1 MYKQMEV
8 VLRIII
14 QEDVL
19 IKNLIL
25 SSLNGMVGETYSFCY
40 KIIFTDLLPRNR
52 VNDSHV
58 KKKDCHDTC
67 RICTDG
73 NPFARLVKLFVIEPY
88 FTSKRGTCWR
98 SYLSKSS
105 TGVMTIFLFDK
116 AVVDTVPWDKI
127 REDYLVAK
135 RYEYTLEQLDSLNWT
150 IVYPP
155 EE

>member
-1 MYKQMEV
+1 MKYLKF
-8 VLRIII
+8 VL
-14 QEDVL
+14 L
-19 IKNLIL
+19 FLIL
-25 SSLNGMVGETYSFCY
+25 FYSCAYPDRDPAPDSTVFFVNNSDKSLLEYSVTNY
-40 KIIFTDLLPRNR
+40 YP
-52 VNDSHV
+52 
-58 KKKDCHDTC
+58 DTL
-67 RICTDG
+67 ICTDG

-105 TGVMTIFLFDK
+105 IGVMTIFLFDK

-150 IVYPP
+150 ITYP
-155 EE
+155 

>member
-1 MYKQMEV
+1 MPI
-8 VLRIII
+8 RIGIPLPI
-14 QEDVL
+14 QRFFFVNNSD
-19 IKNLIL
+19 K
-25 SSLNGMVGETYSFCY
+25 SLLEYSVTNY
-40 KIIFTDLLPRNR
+40 YP
-52 VNDSHV
+52 
-58 KKKDCHDTC
+58 DTL
-67 RICTDG
+67 ICTDG

-150 IVYPP
+150 ITYP
-155 EE
+155 